1 MKKTVIVF
9 DADGVLFPGGE
20 LMKDAAWDRMV
31 ATYSHPEHTTLT
43 DWTTAI
49 ILARGEFGTGKGTG
63 SRFDIIALALT
74 ETGLPA
80 TTTDTVV
87 HTWAQAYN
95 EMVQLMILELGVY
108 PETRAALE
116 ILTTLGHSLYVN
128 TATPTDA
135 VSESL
140 RALQLEQ
147 FFTGVYGQPESK
159 VQNLQMIAERE
170 SVPVTEQVFVGD
182 GSGDVRAATE
192 EGCRFIGVTNES
204 NQWQDTPFPLIER
217 LDELITLL

>member
-31 ATYSHPEHTTLT
+31 ATYPHPKHTLPTE
-43 DWTTAI
+43 WAAAVI
-49 ILARGEFGTGKGTG
+49 AARGEFGAGKGKG

-80 TTTDTVV
+80 ITADTVV

-116 ILTTLGHSLYVN
+116 ILTALGHSLYVN
-128 TATPTDA
+128 TATPTGA
-135 VSESL
+135 VIESL
-140 RALQLEQ
+140 SALQLEQ
-147 FFTGVYGQPESK
+147 FFTGIYGQPESK
-159 VQNLQMIAERE
+159 VQNLQMIAEQE
-170 SVPVTEQVFVGD
+170 SVSVTELVFIGD
-182 GSGDVRAATE
+182 GSCDVRAATE
-192 EGCRFIGVTNES
+192 VGCRFIGVTNES

-217 LDELITLL
+217 LDELIALL